1 MGKDSKM
8 ADFRTIETQEELD
21 RIIGERLERE
31 KSKAEKAT
39 ESLKTEI
46 ESLKKTLS
54 ESESK
59 VKTLT
64 ETQNGHADEVAKLT
78 SEIASYKLK
87 AIKHEI
93 AHQNGLPYELADRLT
108 GDTEE
113 LLRADAE
120 TLKGLINTNKTP
132 SAPPP
137 VFRSEKEPGDERRE
151 ELLKTLDKL
160 QRRK

>member
-1 MGKDSKM
+1 M
-8 ADFRTIETQEELD
+8 ADFKTIETQEELD

-54 ESESK
+54 ESESQL
-59 VKTLT
+59 KTLT
-64 ETQNGHADEVAKLT
+64 ETQSGHADEVAKLN
-78 SEIASYKLK
+78 SEIANYKLK

-93 AHQNGLPYELADRLT
+93 AHQNGLPYELAERLT

-113 LLRADAE
+113 LLKADAE
-120 TLKGLINTNKTP
+120 TLKGLLNTKPTP
-132 SAPPP
+132 SAAPP
-137 VFRSEKEPGDERRE
+137 VFRSEREPGDERRE
-151 ELLKTLDKL
+151 DLKQTLDKL